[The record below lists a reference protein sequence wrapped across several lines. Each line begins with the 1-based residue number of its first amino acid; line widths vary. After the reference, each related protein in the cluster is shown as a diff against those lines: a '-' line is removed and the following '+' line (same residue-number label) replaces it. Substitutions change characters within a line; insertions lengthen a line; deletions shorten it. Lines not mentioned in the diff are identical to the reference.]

1 MLEVFPASGR
11 VSEPGITSFTIGKK
25 NKGLMSV
32 VTPSGIGSMVIFLN
46 MLMYWSDRDRISPKE
61 QALASDGFLENH
73 SPQEVP
79 FLVHVQRS
87 LTV

>member
-1 MLEVFPASGR
+1 MLEVFPASGP
-11 VSEPGITSFTIGKK
+11 VSEPGITSFTIGK
-25 NKGLMSV
+25 NKGLRSV
-32 VTPSGIGSMVIFLN
+32 ITPSGIGSMVIFLN
-46 MLMYWSDRDRISPKE
+46 MLMYWSDRNRISHEE